1 MLQQS
6 ESNSQSLVSLKVL
19 HINPTNIYKMK
30 KVINYFSNY
39 QFVFKAILMLL
50 AIVTGGGVLAIAD
63 GEEPT
68 TQIGDEGNAPS
79 SKEEAADRKS
89 VV

>member
-1 MLQQS
+1 
-6 ESNSQSLVSLKVL
+6 
-19 HINPTNIYKMK
+19 MK

-50 AIVTGGGVLAIAD
+50 AIVTGGGVLAIAN

-79 SKEEAADRKS
+79 SKEEAAAN
-89 VV
+89 VVL